1 MERPG
6 PAARAALRRLGRTS
20 GLRARILLAL
30 LASSVVTLVVAALT
44 LLSPLQERLRSQSEA
59 GLRTA
64 VLTARPQL
72 EAAIRRDRDRIGGSA
87 SRALSELAA
96 QTNAQVIGTNSIP
109 RVIYG
114 FQAPGDRLDDVFE
127 VMATDATVVS
137 RQEDLLRVAVPLYPE
152 PVRGVPRPRD
162 RPGPFFTVAV
172 RQTDTN
178 AAEAVTEVRRAL
190 LIAGGLSFGVAV
202 LLGLVLS
209 STLTRRLQ
217 RLRQSA
223 ARITR
228 EGMDAPAPHDV
239 ARDEVGDLA
248 RALAAMQGAL
258 RRQERARRA
267 FVSTASHELRTP
279 ITSLS
284 GTLELLGED
293 LEDGHLDQEDAR
305 RQVTAAQRELGR
317 LRNLATELLDLS
329 RLDAGV
335 ALRSEPVELGEV
347 ARAVAAEFAI
357 QDRDRGGGLRFV
369 PPRGPCWAKGDPD
382 AVARVVRILID
393 NALRYSP
400 PGTPIRVEAAYDGS
414 HATLA
419 VADEGP
425 GIPEP
430 ERAEIFERF
439 RRGRA
444 ASGAGGFGLG
454 LAIGRELAERLGGR
468 LDLAPTARGAR
479 FVLSLPI
486 ELPAGS
492 HAPAPQPAAAG

>member
-1 MERPG
+1 
-6 PAARAALRRLGRTS
+6 
-20 GLRARILLAL
+20 
-30 LASSVVTLVVAALT
+30 
-44 LLSPLQERLRSQSEA
+44 
-59 GLRTA
+59 
-64 VLTARPQL
+64 
-72 EAAIRRDRDRIGGSA
+72 
-87 SRALSELAA
+87 
-96 QTNAQVIGTNSIP
+96 
-109 RVIYG
+109 
-114 FQAPGDRLDDVFE
+114 
-127 VMATDATVVS
+127 MATDATVVS

-162 RPGPFFTVAV
+162 RPGPFFAVAV

-178 AAEAVTEVRRAL
+178 AAEAVGEVRQAL
-190 LIAGGLSFGVAV
+190 LTAAGVSLAVAV

-223 ARITR
+223 VRISR
-228 EGMDAPAPHDV
+228 EGMDAPAPHDL

-248 RALAAMQGAL
+248 RALAAMQSAL

-279 ITSLS
+279 ITSLA

-293 LEDGHLDQEDAR
+293 LADGHLDQEDAR
-305 RQVTAAQRELGR
+305 RQVATARGELGR

-335 ALRSEPVELGEV
+335 ELRSEPVELGEV
-347 ARAVAAEFAI
+347 ARAVAAEFALE
-357 QDRDRGGGLRFV
+357 DRARGGGLQFV

-382 AVARVVRILID
+382 AVARVARILID

-400 PGTPIRVEAAYDGS
+400 PGTPIHVAAIYDGA
-414 HATLA
+414 HATLV
-419 VADEGP
+419 VADQGP
-425 GIPEP
+425 GIPES
-430 ERAEIFERF
+430 EREEVFERF

-444 ASGAGGFGLG
+444 ARGGGGFGLG

-468 LDLAPTARGAR
+468 LTLESAPHGAR
-479 FVLSLPI
+479 FVLRLPI

-492 HAPAPQPAAAG
+492 HATPPEPAAAT

>member
-1 MERPG
+1 MT
-6 PAARAALRRLGRTS
+6 RLGRPT

-44 LLSPLQERLRSQSEA
+44 LLSPLQERLRSQSER

-64 VLTARPQL
+64 VLTARPQI
-72 EAAIRRDRDRIGGSA
+72 EEAIRQDRDRIGGA
-87 SRALSELAA
+87 TSRALSELAA
-96 QTNAQVIGTNSIP
+96 GTNSQVIGTNGVP
-109 RVIYG
+109 AVIYG
-114 FQAPGDRLDDVFE
+114 FQAADDRLDDVYR
-127 VMATDATVVS
+127 VLATDATVAS
-137 RQEDLLRVAVPLYPE
+137 RDGDLLRVAVPLYPD
-152 PVRGVPRPRD
+152 PVRGVARPRN
-162 RPGPFFTVAV
+162 RPGPFFAVAV
-172 RQTDTN
+172 RQTDTD
-178 AAEAVTEVRRAL
+178 AAGTVTEVRRAL
-190 LIAGGLSFGVAV
+190 LTAAAVSLGVAV

-217 RLRQSA
+217 RLRLSA
-223 ARITR
+223 LRISR
-228 EGMDAPAPHDV
+228 EGMDAPAPQDR

-248 RALAAMQGAL
+248 GALAAMQAAL

-293 LEDGHLDQEDAR
+293 LAAGDLNQEDAR
-305 RQVTAAQRELGR
+305 RQVVTAQRELQR

-347 ARAVAAEFAI
+347 ARAVAAEFAL
-357 QDRDRGGGLRFV
+357 QDRERGGGLHFV
-369 PPRGPCWAKGDPD
+369 SPRGPCWAKGDPD
-382 AVARVVRILID
+382 AVARVARILID
-393 NALRYSP
+393 NALRYTP
-400 PGTPIRVEAAYDGS
+400 PGTPIRVEAAYDGPR
-414 HATLA
+414 ATLA
-419 VADEGP
+419 VADQGP
-425 GIPEP
+425 GIPEE
-430 ERAEIFERF
+430 EREEIFERF
-439 RRGRA
+439 RRGRGG
-444 ASGAGGFGLG
+444 SGAGGFGLG

-468 LDLAPTARGAR
+468 LELAPAARGAR

-492 HAPAPQPAAAG
+492 RAVPEPAAAR